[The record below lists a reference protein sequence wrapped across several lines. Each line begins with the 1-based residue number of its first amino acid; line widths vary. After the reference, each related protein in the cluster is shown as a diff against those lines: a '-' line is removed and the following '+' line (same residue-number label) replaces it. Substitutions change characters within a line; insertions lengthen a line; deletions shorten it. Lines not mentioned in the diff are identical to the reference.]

1 MKSLLLDTCTFLWIA
16 ANAPELTANARTL
29 FSDPNNKVYLSSVS
43 AWEISVKHALGKLP
57 LPDTPEV
64 FVREQRE
71 LHQIESLALDEA
83 STLQL
88 NNLPQIHRDPFDRML
103 VCQAIEHNLIIL
115 TPDPMIQ
122 QYPVETIW

>member
-1 MKSLLLDTCTFLWIA
+1 MMKSLLLDTCTFLWIA

-43 AWEISVKHALGKLP
+43 AWEIAVKHALGKLP

-64 FVREQRE
+64 FVPEQRE
-71 LHQIESLALDEA
+71 LHQIDSLALDEA

-88 NNLPQIHRDPFDRML
+88 HF
-103 VCQAIEHNLIIL
+103 
-115 TPDPMIQ
+115 
-122 QYPVETIW
+122 